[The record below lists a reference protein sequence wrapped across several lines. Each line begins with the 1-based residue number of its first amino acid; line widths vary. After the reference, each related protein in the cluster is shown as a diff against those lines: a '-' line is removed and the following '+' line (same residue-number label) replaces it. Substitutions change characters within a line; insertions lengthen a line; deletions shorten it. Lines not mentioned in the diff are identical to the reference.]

1 MKPWTGRTAVW
12 PERVFASGIAEFG
25 RFRPAQRVLTD
36 TSGSFERGSGV
47 GEDVVLTLKIAYIGL
62 VLLGTSFLFAV
73 GLGMALGT
81 AMAAYNW
88 PAHESEHRA
97 A

>member
-1 MKPWTGRTAVW
+1 V
-12 PERVFASGIAEFG
+12 
-25 RFRPAQRVLTD
+25 
-36 TSGSFERGSGV
+36 RGSGA
-47 GEDVVLTLKIAYIGL
+47 GEDVVLTLKLVYVGL

-73 GLGMALGT
+73 SLGMVLGT

-88 PAHESEHRA
+88 PAHESEQRTA